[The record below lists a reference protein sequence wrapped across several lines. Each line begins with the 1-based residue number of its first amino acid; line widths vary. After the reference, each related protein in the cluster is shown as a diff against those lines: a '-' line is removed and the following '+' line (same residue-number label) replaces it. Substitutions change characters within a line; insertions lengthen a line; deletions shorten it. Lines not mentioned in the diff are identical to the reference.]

1 MLRAM
6 PEPFAQ
12 GGESNPATLPG
23 AANERCNCCI
33 VGAGATGGH
42 LAVKL
47 ALAGLRVSVLARG
60 PLLKAVVEDGLSL
73 EQHGRVLR
81 APVLASDSAHELGA
95 QDIVFIATKSTALRN
110 MAAGLAPL
118 IGARTRVVFLQNGMP
133 WWYPVGLPG
142 THRAPPA
149 LPVFELASGF
159 LAAMRPDQIVGGV
172 VYTANE
178 VLQPGRIRNN
188 SPRRNAIEVGAVSGV
203 ESADVDLVRRVLV
216 AAGIESPPVADIRAS
231 MWAKL
236 AGNAS
241 ASSLCVVTGNPAA
254 IVTDPDIQQTFVRL
268 VDECLQV
275 AQAHGYPV
283 GPLDMK
289 HWTQHRAQHRP
300 SMLQDFEAGRP
311 LELRE
316 MVLAPVAF
324 ARAAGLRTPTLDA
337 VAAIAARLAED
348 RGLLA

>member
-1 MLRAM
+1 MNATRLA
-6 PEPFAQ
+6 
-12 GGESNPATLPG
+12 GGEASG
-23 AANERCNCCI
+23 APTFPRASNERCNCCV

-42 LAVKL
+42 IAVKL
-47 ALAGLRVSVLARG
+47 ALAGLQVSVLARG
-60 PLLKAVVEDGLSL
+60 LLLKAVLEDGLSL
-73 EQHGRVLR
+73 EQDGHILR
-81 APVLASDSAHELGA
+81 TPVRASDSAHELGT
-95 QDIVFIATKSTALRN
+95 QDIVFIATKSTALRT

-118 IGARTRVVFLQNGMP
+118 IGARTQVVFLQNGMP
-133 WWYPVGLPG
+133 WWYPVGLPS
-142 THRAPPA
+142 THRAPPE
-149 LPVFELASGF
+149 LPVFELAPGF
-159 LAAMRPDQIVGGV
+159 LALMRSDQIVGGV

-178 VLQPGRIRNN
+178 VLEPGCIRNN
-188 SPRRNAIEVGAVSGV
+188 SPRKNAIEVGAISGAESVGV
-203 ESADVDLVRRVLV
+203 EWVRRVLI
-216 AAGIESPPVADIRAS
+216 AAGIQSPPVADIRAS

-254 IVTDPDIQQTFVRL
+254 IVTDPDIRQTFVRL
-268 VDECLQV
+268 VDECLQI
-275 AQAHGYPV
+275 AAAHGYMV
-283 GPLDMK
+283 GPLDMQ
-289 HWTQHRAQHRP
+289 HWTRHRAQHRP
-300 SMLQDFEAGRP
+300 SMLQDFDAGRP